1 MQTQK
6 IFRIMWSMG
15 GLNVVEFLQDD
26 VLLDA
31 GRTRTQTAVCPEGV
45 RLTSL
50 PEQEGAGT

>member
-1 MQTQK
+1 
-6 IFRIMWSMG
+6 MG